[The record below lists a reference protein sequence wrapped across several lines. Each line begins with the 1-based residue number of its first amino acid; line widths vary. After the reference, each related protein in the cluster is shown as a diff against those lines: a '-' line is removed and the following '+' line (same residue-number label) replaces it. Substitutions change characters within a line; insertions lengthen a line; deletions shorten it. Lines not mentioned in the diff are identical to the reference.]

1 MPPPAPEVMMDLLLF
16 LVPGVCAGLLAGLI
30 RGSCCLI
37 IMPVLAYRSTATELD
52 PHIPAH
58 LAVGTSLATSV
69 STSLPFVCAH
79 HQLGAVCWRLF
90 ARMPLGSVFGSA
102 LDGLNAAAAQAS
114 IRLAVWRRPQ
124 FSTLIP
130 VKEAPCCRIRK

>member
-1 MPPPAPEVMMDLLLF
+1 MDLLLF

-30 RGSCCLI
+30 GSDGGLI
-37 IMPVLAYRSTATELD
+37 IVPVLAYRSTVTGLD
-52 PHIPAH
+52 PHILTH
-58 LAVGTSLATSV
+58 LAVGTSLATIV
-69 STSLPFVCAH
+69 FTSLNFVCVH
-79 HQLGAVCWRLF
+79 YRLGAVHWRVF
-90 ARMPLGSVFGSA
+90 ARMPLGSVCGSA

-114 IRLAVWRRPQ
+114 IRLAVWRRSQ